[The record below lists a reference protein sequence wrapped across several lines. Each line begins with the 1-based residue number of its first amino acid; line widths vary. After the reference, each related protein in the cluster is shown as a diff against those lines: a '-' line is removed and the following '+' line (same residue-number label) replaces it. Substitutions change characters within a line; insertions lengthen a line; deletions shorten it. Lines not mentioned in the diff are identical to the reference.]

1 MEYHND
7 ITALKHNRETE
18 LSEQTIKNIKKAL
31 EDVKKG
37 RLYSTEEVRKEL
49 VIDKRVEI
57 VRATHIDQ
65 IERWAEFVRQNP
77 NKWKKIHADFINSMF
92 ENQKRV
98 YNELV
103 KTEDGRKKIIMIYN
117 IRNIDGFPSLKK

>member
-1 MEYHND
+1 M
-7 ITALKHNRETE
+7 
-18 LSEQTIKNIKKAL
+18 
-31 EDVKKG
+31 
-37 RLYSTEEVRKEL
+37 
-49 VIDKRVEI
+49 
-57 VRATHIDQ
+57 RATHIDQ

-77 NKWKKIHADFINSMF
+77 NKWKKIHTDFINSMF

-103 KTEDGRKKIIMIYN
+103 KTEDDRKKIIMIYN